1 MCEQETGKT
10 MRKMTS
16 DFKNPNYGAID
27 KGERGPK
34 KDKVARTKVTLSA
47 EEKEAFQVGVLSLSR
62 RGHSKSRLA
71 PDSPTTVHMV
81 LDTPASVH

>member
-1 MCEQETGKT
+1 

-47 EEKEAFQVGVLSLSR
+47 EEEEAFQVCSACHGEGTQRVALRPIPLQLCIWFR
-62 RGHSKSRLA
+62 YA
-71 PDSPTTVHMV
+71 C
-81 LDTPASVH
+81 